1 MKFKDPIKRALPAI
15 SVVLVAEAIDAIQDQ
30 KGDDRQRYI
39 KDTATSVAEG
49 LIGLGF
55 STAMRALMTIPY
67 TFLYERVAPSKRRLE
82 SPKDWLLLFVAVDFL
97 VYVYHR
103 NAHERRLLWA
113 GHQVHHSSDYLNVS
127 TAFRRKWSQWFEKL
141 VWAPLPLLGYP
152 PQAVFNMHAWH
163 LVYGVFAH
171 MDKIERMP
179 RWFEKVFVSPS
190 HHRVHHGIEPK
201 YIDKNYGSILIVWDK
216 LFGTFQEEEER
227 PTYGLTTPPP
237 TQNVVGLQTFEFKQ
251 LWRDVRKA
259 RTGRER
265 LKYLFGP
272 PGSGPEETADLAP
285 EPGRR

>member
-1 MKFKDPIKRALPAI
+1 MKFKDPIKRGLPAI
-15 SVVLVAEAIDAIQDQ
+15 SLILVAEALDALQDQ
-30 KGDDRQRYI
+30 KGDERKRYL
-39 KDTATSVAEG
+39 KDTATSVAQG

-55 STAMRALMTIPY
+55 SSALRALMTIPY
-67 TFLYERVAPSKRRLE
+67 TYLYEHVAPSKRKLQ
-82 SPKDWLLLFVAVDFL
+82 SPRDWLILFIAVDFL

-113 GHQVHHSSDYLNVS
+113 GHQVHHSSDYVNVS

-152 PQAVFNMHAWH
+152 PQAVFYMHAYH

-190 HHRVHHGIEPK
+190 HHRVHHGVEPK
-201 YIDKNYGSILIVWDK
+201 YLDKNYGSILIIWDK

-227 PTYGLTTPPP
+227 PTYGLTKPVP
-237 TQNVVGLQTFEFKQ
+237 TENVVGLQTFEFKD

-259 RTGRER
+259 RNARER
-265 LKYLFGP
+265 VKYLFGP
-272 PGSGPEETADLAP
+272 PGW
-285 EPGRR
+285 EPGDAAGPAA